1 LSLSTPWDSFGLMLK
16 PAVKPVSVAF
26 SARGVVRTIEVGGR
40 WVTVHGD
47 RNEGELFSETADDQT
62 NADFAF
68 RRVANRYL
76 NDDFDVVGG
85 LPRFGAPT
93 DPRDL
98 VDADD
103 AVMAGDQRALI
114 TTALHQFVTAQR
126 PEWRERWAAL
136 AEAQAAVR
144 SSDAPAQVKRYEL
157 GVQCTT
163 TGDLARTLDEATRAG
178 ALEFVHTVNASLG
191 LVDPQPLLDTLG
203 SGRVP
208 RLRALRLSSD
218 ARSLGDF
225 KHLLVACPRL
235 RSLQLTGADF
245 SAGSNSVQQL
255 LVQTPKYLDDNA
267 IAVLKSKHF
276 QQLRT
281 LGLEVRVPEDFF
293 GWLLSGKFF
302 PELRTLRLQLS
313 FADATSRLIPL
324 LARKSAKLP
333 PSLERLDLLG
343 RFDYSLLKELRRAA
357 PLLKKLSHIGIGI
370 SRSGVQFGRLIDL
383 LPQVEWI
390 GIDSLW

>member
-1 LSLSTPWDSFGLMLK
+1 MLK
-16 PAVKPVSVAF
+16 PAVRPVSVSF

-47 RNEGELFSETADDQT
+47 REEGEVFSESSDDQT

-68 RRVANRYL
+68 RRVTNRYL

-85 LPRFGAPT
+85 LPRFGAP
-93 DPRDL
+93 DDAREL

-103 AVMAGDQRALI
+103 AVMAGDQRGLI
-114 TTALHQFVTAQR
+114 STALHQFITAQR
-126 PEWRERWAAL
+126 PQWRERWAAL
-136 AEAQAAVR
+136 AEAQSMVR
-144 SSDAPAQVKRYEL
+144 AGKATAGANRSELELECATPDALTRA
-157 GVQCTT
+157 
-163 TGDLARTLDEATRAG
+163 LDEG
-178 ALEFVHTVNASLG
+178 ARPGAWEFVHTVRTSLG
-191 LVDPQPLLDTLG
+191 PVDPQPLLDAIG
-203 SGRVP
+203 ARMP

-218 ARSLGDF
+218 EKSLGDF
-225 KHLLVACPRL
+225 KRLLVACPRL

-245 SAGSNSVQQL
+245 SAESNSVQQL
-255 LVQTPKYLDDNA
+255 LFQTPKYLDDNA

-276 QQLRT
+276 QNLRT

-293 GWLLSGKFF
+293 SWLLSGKFF

-324 LARKSAKLP
+324 LAKKSAKLP
-333 PSLERLDLLG
+333 PRLERLDLLG

-357 PLLKKLSHIGIGI
+357 PLLKNLEHVGIGI
-370 SRSGVQFGRLIDL
+370 SRGGVQFDRLIDL